1 MKDQAESLRLRMMH
15 KAKKQARTF
24 AVISGKGG
32 VGKSNIS
39 SNMAVILAKKGYKVL
54 VFDLDIGMG
63 NVNLLLGGSAEKTM
77 GDFIL
82 KGEPLSQIVQK
93 GPFGVSYISG
103 GNGLYDAVELD
114 GDTVKLF
121 LAGLQMF
128 QETYDYIFFDMAAG
142 ADQSLLRILLAADD
156 LIVVT
161 TPEPTA
167 VMDAYS
173 IMKLAHRQNENT
185 RFLVMCNRTDHEQ
198 QGQETFL
205 RLQQAMR
212 KFLQKEINLLGIL
225 PEDKNVRKAV
235 LDYTPVY
242 CLYPRTPL
250 SVKLE
255 HAVERL
261 TGTNS
266 QPDRQMKGD
275 SFITR
280 LRKLFQSR

>member
-1 MKDQAESLRLRMMH
+1 MKDQAEGLRLKLMQR
-15 KAKKQARTF
+15 AKKQARTF

-63 NVNLLLGGSAEKTM
+63 NVNLLLGGSAAKSM

-82 KGEPLSQIVQK
+82 KGEPLSQIVQD

-103 GNGLYDAVELD
+103 GNGLYDAVEMD
-114 GDTVKLF
+114 RDTVKML
-121 LAGLQMF
+121 LAGLQLF
-128 QETYDYIFFDMAAG
+128 QETYDYIIFDMAAG
-142 ADQSLLRILLAADD
+142 ADQSLLRILLAADE

-173 IMKLAHRQNENT
+173 IMKLAHLQNENS
-185 RFLVMCNRTDHEQ
+185 RFLVMCNRTDNDQ

-212 KFLQKEINLLGIL
+212 KFLRKEIELLGIL
-225 PEDKNVRKAV
+225 PEDRHVRKAV
-235 LDYTPVY
+235 LNYTPVY
-242 CLYPRTPL
+242 CVYPRSPV

-255 HAVERL
+255 QAVDRL
-261 TGTNS
+261 AGRNGQS
-266 QPDRQMKGD
+266 DGEMKRE
-275 SFITR
+275 SFISR
-280 LRKLFQSR
+280 LRKLFHG